1 MIDTARYKEWFDRAK
16 KDFDAAKILYEY
28 EGDKGII
35 CFHCQQ
41 AVEKYLKGYLI
52 YKTGMLHDGHS
63 LTKLCKKAYQFDNRF
78 KNIIKDCAF
87 LNQFYIETR
96 YPAEDPLIVDEED
109 VIESIK
115 IAERIMELI
124 NSIIEEKD

>member
-1 MIDTARYKEWFDRAK
+1 MIDTIKYKEWLDMAK
-16 KDFDAAKILYEY
+16 RDIKAAKILYEY

-52 YKTGMLHDGHS
+52 YKTGMLNEGHS
-63 LTKLCKKAYQFDNRF
+63 LTKLCKKASQFDDRF
-78 KNIIKDCAF
+78 KSIIKDCAF

-96 YPAEDPLIVDEED
+96 YPAEDPLIVEEED
-109 VIESIK
+109 VEESMQ
-115 IAERIMELI
+115 IAERIIKLI
-124 NSIIEEKD
+124 DSIIEEKS